1 MDSTFVETI
10 TQWQNFYMLAGTAAA
25 TLVGLL
31 FVSVSLHI
39 DLISRFERTIDI
51 QMLAEQTFLN
61 FLLVLSFAF
70 IFLIPNPTPYGIGI
84 PLLIL
89 GLLGIIRTAMLWLQF
104 LRKGPKSL
112 LKTQEI
118 LRSLLLPNTICYLA
132 LLWITFSILYG
143 QVNMIDWMV
152 LVIIYLLISA
162 STSAWLLMM
171 RIGVLKRE
179 HKGYSEKIG

>member
-1 MDSTFVETI
+1 MEGTFVETI

-39 DLISRFERTIDI
+39 DLISRFEGTIDI

-70 IFLIPNPTPYGIGI
+70 IFLIPNPTPSGIGI

-89 GLLGIIRTAMLWLQF
+89 GLIGIIRMQ
-104 LRKGPKSL
+104 
-112 LKTQEI
+112 
-118 LRSLLLPNTICYLA
+118 CC
-132 LLWITFSILYG
+132 
-143 QVNMIDWMV
+143 
-152 LVIIYLLISA
+152 
-162 STSAWLLMM
+162 
-171 RIGVLKRE
+171 
-179 HKGYSEKIG
+179 GYNF